1 MTSIKEYASKHKV
14 SHRTARRQL
23 DRMVEVGEMVRTK
36 GPSNMFVYEQR
47 PGFAE
52 MRWHDPFNRTK
63 ELEVARSIQA
73 VPKTK
78 DETVEKPKK
87 VSKPKA
93 LALDA
98 KARAHTAALQHWF
111 KNARGS
117 GAHADRGEHIA

>member
-63 ELEVARSIQA
+63 ELEVARSVQQNA
-73 VPKTK
+73 
-78 DETVEKPKK
+78 EEKKGVAKPAQ